1 MQDPNIPLVRDI
13 VLVGGGHAHA
23 LVLRM
28 WAMRPLPGVRLT
40 LINPDPA
47 APYTGMLPGLI
58 AGHYT
63 RSDLMIDLVRL
74 ARFAG
79 ARLILD
85 RATGIDRAGRRI
97 LLQGRAPLD
106 YDLASI
112 NVGITSDLPDTPG
125 FALHAVAAKPL
136 GEYAARWETFLA
148 RDLPAPQIV
157 IVGGGVG
164 GIELA
169 LASARRLEMAKRR
182 GKITVLQAGPLA
194 LPGIGD
200 KARDRLLTE
209 VRTQGIEVLT
219 DSAPAQAEADCV
231 VLRDGRRLPSDFTLT
246 ATGARP
252 QAWLAATGLDLR
264 DGFIAVKPTLQS
276 SDPLIF
282 GSGDCA
288 DMTQSPR
295 PKAGVYAVRQA
306 PTLLHNLRASLTGGV
321 LQRYR
326 PQRDHLKLIS
336 MGDKTAM
343 ADKWGMQS
351 GGARLWQV
359 KDWIDR
365 RFMAKFGDYPPMPGP
380 VLPEPMVDGL
390 VEAMGDRPLCGG
402 CGAKVGPMGLA
413 ATVAAL
419 PRPRRADV
427 IAGAGDDA
435 AVLKAEDGVQVISTD
450 HLRAFGHYPRFLAR
464 VAAIHALGDVWA
476 MGAAPQVS
484 LAQITWP
491 RLSDVMQARM
501 MGEIMD
507 EAVAVF
513 NAAGADVVGGHSSV
527 GAELTIGFTV
537 TGLAEWPV
545 TKAGA
550 KTGDALILT
559 KPLGTGAI
567 MAAEMM
573 MARVPGMILGEAVV
587 GAYANMIRPL
597 AAASILLAPVA
608 HAMTDVTGF
617 GLAGHLMEMLEA
629 SGVAARLTLS
639 AIPLLPGAEQLAAA
653 GHASSLSPANR
664 AALLGRV
671 TGASGPRAAMLFDP
685 QTGGGLLAAV
695 AAADAPGVLAS
706 LLAAGEVAAI
716 IGEIVP
722 GAAGITLVA

>member
-1 MQDPNIPLVRDI
+1 MQDPNIPLVRDL

-74 ARFAG
+74 CRFAG

-85 RATGIDRAGRRI
+85 RATGIDRIGRRI
-97 LLQGRAPLD
+97 LLQGRPPLD

-112 NVGITSDLPDTPG
+112 NVGITSDLADTPG
-125 FALHAVAAKPL
+125 FAEHAVAAKPL
-136 GEYAARWETFLA
+136 GDYAARWEEFLA
-148 RDLPAPQIV
+148 RGLPAPQIV

-169 LASARRLEMAKRR
+169 LASAHRLEVAKLR
-182 GKITVLQAGPLA
+182 GKITVLQSGPLA
-194 LPGIGD
+194 VPGLGA
-200 KARDRLLTE
+200 KARARLLAE

-219 DSAPAQAEADCV
+219 DNAPARAEPGCV
-231 VLRDGRRLPSDFTLT
+231 VLRDGCRLPSDFTLR

-252 QAWLAATGLDLR
+252 LDWLAETGLNLH
-264 DGFIAVKPTLQS
+264 DGFIAVGPTLQS

-282 GSGDCA
+282 ASGDCA
-288 DMTQSPR
+288 DMTGSPR

-306 PTLLHNLRASLTGGV
+306 PTLQHNLRASLTAGV

-326 PQRDHLKLIS
+326 PQHDHLKLIS
-336 MGDKTAM
+336 MGDKTAL
-343 ADKWGMQS
+343 ADKWGLQG
-351 GGARLWQV
+351 GGARLWQI

-365 RFMAKFGDYPPMPGP
+365 RFMAKFGVYPSMPGP
-380 VLPEPMVDGL
+380 VLPEPAVDGL
-390 VEAMGDRPLCGG
+390 ADAIGDRPLCGG
-402 CGAKVGPMGLA
+402 CGAKVGPSGLA
-413 ATVAAL
+413 ATIAAL

-435 AVLKAEDGVQVISTD
+435 ALLKSGGRVQVISTD
-450 HLRAFGHYPRFLAR
+450 HLRAFGHDPRFLAQ
-464 VAAIHALGDVWA
+464 VAAVHALGDVWA
-476 MGAAPQVS
+476 MGAEPQVA
-484 LAQITWP
+484 LAQITLP
-491 RLSDVMQARM
+491 RLSDALQTRM
-501 MGEIMD
+501 MAEIM
-507 EAVAVF
+507 EAAAAVF

-537 TGLAEWPV
+537 TGLADRPV

-550 KTGDALILT
+550 QSGDVLILT

-597 AAASILLAPVA
+597 AAASALLAPVA

-617 GLAGHLMEMLEA
+617 GLAGHLMEMLQA

-639 AIPLLPGAEQLAAA
+639 AIPVLPGAEELAAA

-671 TGASGPRAAMLFDP
+671 TGASGPRAALLFDP

-695 AAADAPGVLAS
+695 PAAKAGHVLAA
-706 LLAAGEVAAI
+706 LLTAGEVAAI